1 MTQVFAK
8 QLHDTQVQ
16 RIYQI
21 AQFKHRLDLDVPHA
35 AKQALRPEDIVKAW
49 NERVKVSSGEAVSA
63 TFVEAALYLH
73 KHVLSDT
80 VMREHILGVR
90 Q

>member
-1 MTQVFAK
+1 MTQVFAE
-8 QLHDTQVQ
+8 QHETQVQ
-16 RIYQI
+16 RIYHI
-21 AQFKHRLDLDVPHA
+21 AQFKHRLDSEVPQA
-35 AKQALRPEDIVKAW
+35 AKQASRPEDICKAW
-49 NERVKVSSGEAVSA
+49 NQRVKVSSGEAVSS